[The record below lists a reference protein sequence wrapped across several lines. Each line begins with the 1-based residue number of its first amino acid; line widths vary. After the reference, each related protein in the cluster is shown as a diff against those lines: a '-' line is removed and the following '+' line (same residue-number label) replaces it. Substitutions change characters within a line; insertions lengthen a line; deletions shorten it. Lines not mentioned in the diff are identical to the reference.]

1 MKKVYKLIVLFSVV
15 VGGVSSCCEKEDK
28 NESLETTTPGVEN
41 STNGLKLAE
50 GGEPIHYKDL
60 EKFLPIAIEEYNM
73 EDPEGT
79 TLNMAGFSVSS
90 ATAEYTSANGDYIRV
105 SILDYNA
112 APSVYKT
119 ETAMWGKGI
128 TIDSDDEYAK
138 SFSLN
143 NKLSGWE
150 SFEKINNK
158 ANVVVGVGNRL
169 LITIEANN
177 QSDAEKSKDILALMN
192 LKSMV
197 MAINRE

>member
-15 VGGVSSCCEKEDK
+15 LGVSSCGAKEVE
-28 NESLETTTPGVEN
+28 NESLEPTTPVIEN
-41 STNGLKLAE
+41 STNGLKPSE

-60 EKFLPIAIEEYNM
+60 EKFLPVAIEGYDM
-73 EDPEGT
+73 EDPEGS
-79 TLNMAGFSVSS
+79 TLKMAGLSVSS

-112 APSVYKT
+112 APSLYKT

-128 TIDSDDEYAK
+128 TIDSYDEYAK

-143 NKLSGWE
+143 NSLNGWE
-150 SFEKINNK
+150 SFEKINKK
-158 ANVVVGVGNRL
+158 AIVVVGIGNRI

-177 QSDAEKSKDILALMN
+177 QSDAEKAKDILAFMN
-192 LKSMV
+192 LKSLL
-197 MAINRE
+197 MALDRK